1 MKRLDYYGRS
11 FTVSDTF
18 AGALVG
24 YVNRRVESGLPLGEF
39 IPVRCFTTDPDAMVE
54 VTIQLVSGVPL
65 LIYPADVTFI
75 GAEIIDDPE
84 VLARLTGSAR
94 D

>member
-1 MKRLDYYGRS
+1 MKRIDYYGRS

-18 AGALVG
+18 AEALVG

-39 IPVRCFTTDPDAMVE
+39 IPVRCYTTDPDAIVE
-54 VTIQLVSGVPL
+54 VTLQLVSGVPL

-75 GAEIIDDPE
+75 GAEIVDDPE
-84 VLARLTGSAR
+84 TIARLTA
-94 D
+94 

>member
-18 AGALVG
+18 ADALIG

-39 IPVRCFTTDPDAMVE
+39 IPVRCFTIDPDAVIE

-65 LIYPADVTFI
+65 LIYPADMTFVGTDI
-75 GAEIIDDPE
+75 VDDPE
-84 VLARLTGSAR
+84 VIARLTVHSA
-94 D
+94 